1 MSEISATPQ
10 PRKRRFQRLRQ
21 LPFPIWLILFG
32 LFGGIVG
39 LGSFT
44 FIHAKGYS
52 YLADEAAACANCHI
66 MRDVYDAWN
75 RGSHKAVAVC
85 NDCHVPHD
93 SIISKYAVKAIDGIK
108 HSAAFTLNNFHEP
121 IRITGMN
128 YDIAQQNC
136 LRCHGELT
144 ALIGHVSSR
153 NPTDCLRCHANVGHE
168 P

>member
-1 MSEISATPQ
+1 
-10 PRKRRFQRLRQ
+10 
-21 LPFPIWLILFG
+21 

-39 LGSFT
+39 LGGFT
-44 FIHAKGYS
+44 FVYAKGYS

-75 RGSHKAVAVC
+75 RSSHKAVAVC

-93 SIISKYAVKAIDGIK
+93 SVISKYAVKAIDGFK
-108 HSAAFTLNNFHEP
+108 HSAAFTLDNFHEP

-128 YDIAQQNC
+128 YD
-136 LRCHGELT
+136 T
-144 ALIGHVSSR
+144 ACASRRANGAHRPRNSR
-153 NPTDCLRCHANVGHE
+153 NPTCLRCHANVGHE